1 MKEYME
7 VGKLVNTHGV
17 KGEFKVIAS
26 TDDPKRF
33 ELLKTIFIETKSGL
47 VEFPITSVRYMK
59 NFVLLKLE
67 NIDDM
72 TEAEKYKTCLLKIP
86 KEEALPLEENE
97 YYVGDLYNMNVV
109 TKEGEALGQI
119 SEVLFTGSNDVYIVR
134 KKGDTKT
141 KELLIPA
148 IKDCILDVNLADNI
162 MTVHLLEGLR
172 DE

>member
-1 MKEYME
+1 MNDYME
-7 VGKLVNTHGV
+7 IGKLVNTHGI
-17 KGEFKVIAS
+17 KGEVKVIPT
-26 TDDPKRF
+26 TDDVKRF
-33 ELLKTIFIETKSGL
+33 ELLKTIFIETKAGL

-86 KEEALPLEENE
+86 KEDALPLEENE

-109 TKEGEALGQI
+109 TEEGEELGEI
-119 SEVLFTGSNDVYIVR
+119 VEVLFTGSNDVYIIR
-134 KKGDTKT
+134 KKGEAKAKD
-141 KELLIPA
+141 LLIPA
-148 IKDCILDVNLADNI
+148 IKECILDVDVKANK

-172 DE
+172 D